1 MSTVFHVNAA
11 EVASVLRSLSPV
23 SANKELYLK
32 FDKEEMLLGAT
43 SPDGHLFG
51 TVTYGE
57 APEGITD
64 DFEPQFVTVT
74 FPDFQRVLENCA
86 GGYCTELTGID
97 FTVNE
102 SSINVVYILEPRKG
116 QPESYAS
123 HLQATFSIKNTSSSV
138 KAWMTHIEGGE
149 PLLSDIVLMYNN
161 ILGSVMTDK
170 GTSANI
176 LFTDDFVYV
185 GGNIHYALKNFTDGV
200 LTAKEGGKGL
210 RLNKRTLGIIKLV
223 ADSSDE
229 VFFQL
234 IKNQLVFNNG
244 DGLEGGVKINIVTDL
259 NKNSYNKIKP
269 TVQYVVDRQRL
280 FDVLTFIGGASSV
293 ANSRV
298 YLNFVEKDEGS
309 YKIKGL
315 SIHAGNSEEVVEA
328 FDVKGDDSTLKD
340 VSAGINPADVKSAL
354 LGSNDN
360 LASDEAANSLMN
372 MSEED
377 AEAILNGDED
387 GDAGVSNVVTSLFR
401 QQVIIKVDASA
412 NAVNL
417 IFTDAGE
424 SWMSWMSPAKIK
436 TVAK

>member
-1 MSTVFHVNAA
+1 MSIVFHVNAA
-11 EVASVLRSLSPV
+11 NVASVLRSLSPV

-32 FDKEEMLLGAT
+32 FDKEELLLGVA

-51 TVTYGE
+51 TVPYEE
-57 APEGITD
+57 APKGITEE
-64 DFEPQFVTVT
+64 FEPKFVTVT

-102 SSINVVYILEPRKG
+102 SKINVVYILEPRKG
-116 QPESYAS
+116 QPESYAGR
-123 HLQATFSIKNTSSSV
+123 LQATFSIKDTGSSV
-138 KAWMTHIEGGE
+138 KAWMVHTEGGE
-149 PLLSDIVLMYNN
+149 PLLSDIILMYHN

-170 GTSANI
+170 GTAANI
-176 LFTDDFVYV
+176 LFTNDFVYV
-185 GGNIHYALKNFTDGV
+185 GGLIHYALKNFTDGV
-200 LTAKEGGKGL
+200 LTVEEGGKGL
-210 RLNKRTLGIIKLV
+210 RLNKRTMGIIKIV

-234 IKNQLVFNNG
+234 IGNRLVFTNG
-244 DGLEGGVKINIVTDL
+244 AGLEGSVKINITSDL
-259 NKNSYNKIKP
+259 NTHNYNQIKP

-293 ANSRV
+293 AKSRV
-298 YLNFVEKDEGS
+298 YLSFVEKEEGP

-315 SIHAGNSEEVVEA
+315 SIHAGDSEEVVEA
-328 FDVKGDDSTLKD
+328 VDVQGDDGSLKD
-340 VSAGINPADVKSAL
+340 VTAGINPADVKSAL

-360 LASDEAANSLMN
+360 LASAEAVDSLMS

-377 AEAILNGDED
+377 AEAILNGKGSGE
-387 GDAGVSNVVTSLFR
+387 GISKAALSLFR

-417 IFTDAGE
+417 VFTDAGD

>member
-1 MSTVFHVNAA
+1 MSIVFHVNAA
-11 EVASVLRSLSPV
+11 NVASVLRSLSPV

-32 FDKEEMLLGAT
+32 FDKEELLLGAA

-51 TVTYGE
+51 TVPYEE
-57 APEGITD
+57 APEGITEE
-64 DFEPQFVTVT
+64 FEPRFVTVT

-102 SSINVVYILEPRKG
+102 SKINVVYILEPRKG
-116 QPESYAS
+116 QPESYAGR
-123 HLQATFSIKNTSSSV
+123 LQATFSIKDTGSSV
-138 KAWMTHIEGGE
+138 KAWMVHTEGGE
-149 PLLSDIVLMYNN
+149 PLLSDIILMYHN

-170 GTSANI
+170 GTAANI

-185 GGNIHYALKNFTDGV
+185 GGLIHYALKNFTDGV
-200 LTAKEGGKGL
+200 LTVEEDGKGL
-210 RLNKRTLGIIKLV
+210 RLNKRTMGIIKIV

-234 IKNQLVFNNG
+234 IGNRLVFTNG
-244 DGLEGGVKINIVTDL
+244 AGLEGSVKINITSDL
-259 NKNSYNKIKP
+259 NTHSYNQIKP

-293 ANSRV
+293 AKSRV
-298 YLNFVEKDEGS
+298 YLSFVEKKEGP

-315 SIHAGNSEEVVEA
+315 SIHAGDSEEVVEA
-328 FDVKGDDSTLKD
+328 VDVQGDDGSLKD
-340 VSAGINPADVKSAL
+340 VTAGINPADVKSAL

-360 LASDEAANSLMN
+360 LASAEAVDSLMS

-377 AEAILNGDED
+377 AEAILNGKGSGE
-387 GDAGVSNVVTSLFR
+387 GISKAALSLFR

-417 IFTDAGE
+417 VFTDAGD

>member
-1 MSTVFHVNAA
+1 MSAVFHVNAA
-11 EVASVLRSLSPV
+11 NVSSVLRSLSPV

-32 FDKEEMLLGAT
+32 FDKEELLLGAA

-51 TVTYGE
+51 TVSYE
-57 APEGITD
+57 DAPEGITEE
-64 DFEPQFVTVT
+64 FEPRFVTVT

-97 FTVNE
+97 FTINDA
-102 SSINVVYILEPRKG
+102 SINVVYILEPRKG
-116 QPESYAS
+116 QPESYAGR
-123 HLQATFSIKNTSSSV
+123 LQATFSIKNTSSSV
-138 KAWMTHIEGGE
+138 KSWMEHTEGGE
-149 PLLSDIVLMYNN
+149 PLFSDIVLMYHN

-176 LFTDDFVYV
+176 LFTNDFVYV
-185 GGNIHYALKNFTDGV
+185 GGNIHYALRNFTDGV
-200 LTAKEGGKGL
+200 LAAKEEGKGL
-210 RLNKRTLGIIKLV
+210 RLNKRTMGIIKIA
-223 ADSSDE
+223 ADSAEE

-234 IKNQLVFNNG
+234 IGNQLVFTNDAG
-244 DGLEGGVKINIVTDL
+244 IEGGVKINITSDL
-259 NKNSYNKIKP
+259 NTNSYNRIKP

-328 FDVKGDDSTLKD
+328 FDVQGDDGSLKD

-360 LASDEAANSLMN
+360 LASDEAADNLMSL
-372 MSEED
+372 SEED
-377 AEAILNGDED
+377 AEAILNGEESGEVDSKT
-387 GDAGVSNVVTSLFR
+387 ALSLFR

-417 IFTDAGE
+417 VFTDAGD

>member
-1 MSTVFHVNAA
+1 MSAVFHVNAA
-11 EVASVLRSLSPV
+11 NVSSVLRSLSPV

-32 FDKEEMLLGAT
+32 FDKEELLLGAA

-51 TVTYGE
+51 TVSYE
-57 APEGITD
+57 DAPEGITEE
-64 DFEPQFVTVT
+64 FEPRFVTVT

-97 FTVNE
+97 FTINDA
-102 SSINVVYILEPRKG
+102 SINVVYILEPRKG
-116 QPESYAS
+116 QPESYAGR
-123 HLQATFSIKNTSSSV
+123 LQATFSIKNTSSSV
-138 KAWMTHIEGGE
+138 KSWMKHTEGGE
-149 PLLSDIVLMYNN
+149 PLFSDIVLMYHN

-176 LFTDDFVYV
+176 LFTNDFVYV
-185 GGNIHYALKNFTDGV
+185 GGNIHYALRNFTDGV
-200 LTAKEGGKGL
+200 LAAREEGKGL
-210 RLNKRTLGIIKLV
+210 RLNKRTMGIIKIA
-223 ADSSDE
+223 ADSAEE

-234 IKNQLVFNNG
+234 IGNQLVFTNDAG
-244 DGLEGGVKINIVTDL
+244 IEGGVKINITSDL
-259 NKNSYNKIKP
+259 NTKSYNGIKP

-328 FDVKGDDSTLKD
+328 FDVQGDDGSLKD

-360 LASDEAANSLMN
+360 LASDEAADNLMS

-377 AEAILNGDED
+377 AEAILNGEESGEVDSKT
-387 GDAGVSNVVTSLFR
+387 ALSLFR

-417 IFTDAGE
+417 VFTDAGD

>member
-1 MSTVFHVNAA
+1 MSAVFHVNAA
-11 EVASVLRSLSPV
+11 NVSSVLRSLSPV

-32 FDKEEMLLGAT
+32 FDKEELLLGAA

-51 TVTYGE
+51 TVSYE
-57 APEGITD
+57 DAPEGITEE
-64 DFEPQFVTVT
+64 FEPRFVTVT

-97 FTVNE
+97 FTINDA
-102 SSINVVYILEPRKG
+102 SINVVYILEPRKG
-116 QPESYAS
+116 QPESYAGR
-123 HLQATFSIKNTSSSV
+123 LQATFSIKNTSSSV
-138 KAWMTHIEGGE
+138 KSWMEHTEGGE
-149 PLLSDIVLMYNN
+149 PLFSDIVLMYHN

-176 LFTDDFVYV
+176 LFTNDFVYV
-185 GGNIHYALKNFTDGV
+185 GGNIHYALRNFTDGV
-200 LTAKEGGKGL
+200 LAAKEEGKGL
-210 RLNKRTLGIIKLV
+210 RLNKRTMGIIKIA
-223 ADSSDE
+223 ADSAEE

-234 IKNQLVFNNG
+234 IGNQLVFTNDAG
-244 DGLEGGVKINIVTDL
+244 IEGGVKINITSDL
-259 NKNSYNKIKP
+259 NTNSYNRIKP

-328 FDVKGDDSTLKD
+328 FDVQGDDGSLKD

-360 LASDEAANSLMN
+360 LASDEEADNLMS

-377 AEAILNGDED
+377 AEAILNGEESGEVDSK
-387 GDAGVSNVVTSLFR
+387 AALSLFR

-417 IFTDAGE
+417 VFTDAGD